1 MHDFV
6 FGNLEQEP
14 FDKNGPEKNEKR
26 NENASRLIMEA
37 GVVQVDALR
46 GRRRANG
53 AR

>member
-6 FGNLEQEP
+6 FGNLGRESS
-14 FDKNGPEKNEKR
+14 DKNGPEKNEKKSG
-26 NENASRLIMEA
+26 NAPRLIMEA